1 MIVEVT
7 KLISIEIEF
16 EFKIEIEFRRMN
28 PLLISRLITFC
39 KIL

>member
-16 EFKIEIEFRRMN
+16 EFKIEIDFRRMN
-28 PLLISRLITFC
+28 PLLISRKITFG